1 MRIKHMGKFVSGI
14 IQLIIGVALLITCIC
29 LNRFSTYRVIC
40 VILPTLC
47 GIGNIILSIET
58 KAERR
63 KRKAELRELG
73 KMILRNTDHER

>member
-1 MRIKHMGKFVSGI
+1 MRITNMCSFVSGI

-47 GIGNIILSIET
+47 GIGNIIVSIET
-58 KAERR
+58 KAERQ
-63 KRKAELRELG
+63 KRRAELRELG
-73 KMILRNTDHER
+73 KMMFGGNDNE